1 MTLEI
6 WIAYVVATTVL
17 LMIPGPTVLLVTG
30 YAISGGGRTGW
41 WTVPGVV
48 LGDAVAM
55 VASLAGL
62 GALLAASASAFAV
75 LKWVGAAYLVFLG
88 IRMWRAEPTID
99 DEQNREDIG
108 RWALTAHA
116 FYVTALNPKSIAFFV
131 AFMPQFVAR
140 SAPIIPQLLILG
152 LTFLALAFVNISA
165 YAALAAAMRKQMRSP
180 GLVRAMNRAG
190 GSILIGASIMT
201 AALRRVS

>member
-6 WIAYVVATTVL
+6 WIAYVAATTVL

-30 YAISGGGRTGW
+30 YAISSGGRTGW

-62 GALLAASASAFAV
+62 GALLAASASAFVV

-88 IRMWRAEPTID
+88 IRMWRAESTID
-99 DEQNREDIG
+99 DEPEPTDIR

-131 AFMPQFVAR
+131 AFMPQFVVR

-152 LTFLALAFVNISA
+152 LTFLILAFVNITA
-165 YAALAAAMRKQMRSP
+165 YAALASAMRKRLRTS
-180 GLVRAMNRAG
+180 GLLRAMNRAG
-190 GSILIGASIMT
+190 GGILIGAGIMT

>member
-1 MTLEI
+1 MTLEL

-55 VASLAGL
+55 IASLAGL
-62 GALLAASASAFAV
+62 GALLAASAAAFAV
-75 LKWVGAAYLVFLG
+75 LKWAGAAYLVFLG
-88 IRMWRAEPTID
+88 IRMWGAEPALD
-99 DEQNREDIG
+99 GEPEHKDRG
-108 RWALTAHA
+108 RLALTAHA

-131 AFMPQFVAR
+131 AFMPQFVIR
-140 SAPIIPQLLILG
+140 TAPVVPQLLILG
-152 LTFLALAFVNISA
+152 VTFLVLAFVNIAA
-165 YAALAAAMRKQMRSP
+165 YAALAGAMRRRLRTP
-180 GLVRAMNRAG
+180 RLLRAVNRAG
-190 GSILIGASIMT
+190 AGVLIGAGIMT
-201 AALRRVS
+201 AALRRAA

>member
-30 YAISGGGRTGW
+30 YAISGGGRTSW

-55 VASLAGL
+55 VASLAGM
-62 GALLAASASAFAV
+62 GALLAASATAFVV

-88 IRMWRAEPTID
+88 IRMWRAEASLD
-99 DEQNREDIG
+99 DEPDPTDVG
-108 RWALTAHA
+108 RWTLTAHA

-152 LTFLALAFVNISA
+152 LTFLILAFVNIAA
-165 YAALAAAMRKQMRSP
+165 YAALASAMRKRMRSP
-180 GLVRAMNRAG
+180 GLFRAMNRAG
-190 GSILIGASIMT
+190 GGILIGAGIMT
-201 AALRRVS
+201 AALRRIS